1 MQTNTPTPIEI
12 QCHINSSINITKD
25 LFVMQVGDSLLTLP
39 EQLEPYFTQDN
50 PTLIS
55 ALKEGKIPYQKDGKN
70 SSLFYQSFEYLRAT
84 FDHIQGESL
93 IHLMFITSLVQ
104 VRTEGHYESRSEA
117 RFQSLAEHP
126 V

>member
-1 MQTNTPTPIEI
+1 MQINTPTPIEI

-50 PTLIS
+50 PSLIS

-70 SSLFYQSFEYLRAT
+70 SSLFYQSFEYLRTT
-84 FDHIQGESL
+84 FDHRQGESL

-104 VRTEGHYESRSEA
+104 VRGA
-117 RFQSLAEHP
+117 MQL
-126 V
+126 